1 MDHKAKARTVALTH
15 SYLRQVLESRK
26 IDFFPH
32 CTSALPMS
40 HPE

>member
-1 MDHKAKARTVALTH
+1 MDHKAKVAATAATH
-15 SYLRQVLESRK
+15 SYLRRRVESRK

-32 CTSALPMS
+32 CTSALRLS